1 MRFLD
6 YFSKAEKDECD
17 PQDWSVS
24 DKFGVITPCS
34 TTYHLEVGA
43 PVSLKVATK
52 ASFGG
57 KKIVKIEIFSLP
69 FKGRNGGVRP
79 RRVECPC

>member
-57 KKIVKIEIFSLP
+57 KKIVKIEIFSLS

-79 RRVECPC
+79 RRVDCPC